1 MTITSSHEQ
10 ALQLVARNVR
20 LREEPGGHY
29 VALSPQGPGYFFV
42 NRPGA
47 VVLQEMA
54 AGASLTSCLAQL
66 DPTTASKADL
76 AGRIAEFA
84 DEVTQPSSATS
95 PEVEDGLPRAWSL
108 RSELGDA
115 ADRCETF
122 GMPL

>member
-1 MTITSSHEQ
+1 MTITSSLEQ
-10 ALQLVARNVR
+10 GLQQVARDVR

-47 VVLQEMA
+47 MVLQELA
-54 AGASLTSCLAQL
+54 AGGDLANCLARL
-66 DPTTASKADL
+66 EPAAAARADL
-76 AGRIAEFA
+76 AERIEEFA
-84 DEVTQPSSATS
+84 GEVSQPPTAAF
-95 PEVEDGLPRAWSL
+95 PDAEDGLPRAWSL